1 MSGPN
6 QLSFLP
12 DDYLDRKARRRANV
26 LCALGAL
33 AVLGVAVMV
42 FWYTEKLSAA
52 VEKRFTEVD
61 KQYGDAAARIEK
73 VNQMRSQQQ
82 QVVRRAELAASL
94 VEKIPRSN
102 VLAEFTNSLP
112 QGLSLLNI
120 TMESREKAGAP
131 VGAMTAFE
139 AKRAALEGRTASVP
153 VTAKV
158 YDVFLKIEGVAATD
172 MQVAQFITKLNRSAL
187 FKDVNLVVSEEF
199 KQQVLSNNGQRQDG
213 DVMRKFQIEMMLNPN
228 AEVMNPVNPNTRTA
242 AVEVG
247 DGKAAPKGARTGA
260 TAGTDAREIGT
271 K

>member
-33 AVLGVAVMV
+33 AVLGVAVTV

-52 VEKRFTEVD
+52 VEKRFAEVD

-94 VEKIPRSN
+94 VEKVPRSN

-112 QGLSLLNI
+112 QGLSLLNV
-120 TMESREKAGAP
+120 TMESREKAGGA
-131 VGAMTAFE
+131 VAAMTAFE
-139 AKRAALEGRTASVP
+139 AKRAALEGRSMSAP
-153 VTAKV
+153 VSAKV
-158 YDVFLKIEGVAATD
+158 YDVFLKLEGVASTD
-172 MQVAQFITKLNRSAL
+172 VQVAQFITKLNRSTL
-187 FKDVNLVVSEEF
+187 FKDVNLVVSEEY
-199 KQQVLSNNGQRQDG
+199 KAQPQASSSSRPQDAEI
-213 DVMRKFQIEMMLNPN
+213 MRKFQIEMMLNPN

-247 DGKAAPKGARTGA
+247 DGKGGAKTA
-260 TAGTDAREIGT
+260 TAGTDTKEIGT

>member
-26 LCALGAL
+26 LCALGAI
-33 AVLGVAVMV
+33 AVLSVAVSV

-52 VEKRFTEVD
+52 VEKRFAEVD

-73 VNQMRSQQQ
+73 VNQMRNQQQ

-94 VEKIPRSN
+94 VEKVPRSN

-120 TMESREKAGAP
+120 TMESREKAGAA
-131 VGAMTAFE
+131 VSAMTAFE
-139 AKRAALEGRTASVP
+139 AKRAALEGRSVSAP
-153 VTAKV
+153 ITAKV

-172 MQVAQFITKLNRSAL
+172 VQVAQFITRLNRSTL
-187 FKDVNLVVSEEF
+187 FKDVNLVVSEEY
-199 KQQVLSNNGQRQDG
+199 KAPTQSANGKPQDA
-213 DVMRKFQIEMMLNPN
+213 DVMRKFQIELMLNPN
-228 AEVMNPVNPNTRTA
+228 AEVMSTPVNPNTRTA

-247 DGKAAPKGARTGA
+247 GGKGGARGA
-260 TAGTDAREIGT
+260 TAGADTKEIGS

>member
-33 AVLGVAVMV
+33 VVLGIAVTV
-42 FWYTEKLSAA
+42 FWYTEKMSAA
-52 VEKRFTEVD
+52 VEKRFAEVD

-120 TMESREKAGAP
+120 TMDSREKSGGA
-131 VGAMTAFE
+131 VSSMTAFE
-139 AKRAALEGRTASVP
+139 AKRAALEGRSVAP
-153 VTAKV
+153 VTAKQ

-172 MQVAQFITKLNRSAL
+172 VQVAQFITKLNRSAL
-187 FKDVNLVVSEEF
+187 FKDVNLVVSEEY
-199 KQQVLSNNGQRQDG
+199 KSQTQASSNQRPQDAEIL
-213 DVMRKFQIEMMLNPN
+213 RKFQIELMLNPN

-242 AVEVG
+242 AVETG
-247 DGKAAPKGARTGA
+247 DAKGGPKGATGGA
-260 TAGTDAREIGT
+260 TAGADAKEIGT

>member
-33 AVLGVAVMV
+33 VVLGVAVTV

-120 TMESREKAGAP
+120 TMESREKAGAS

-139 AKRAALEGRTASVP
+139 AKRAALEGRSVSAP

-172 MQVAQFITKLNRSAL
+172 VQVAQFISKLNRSPL

-199 KQQVLSNNGQRQDG
+199 KTQSAAAVASGQRPQDAEM
-213 DVMRKFQIEMMLNPN
+213 MRKFQIEMMLNPN

-247 DGKAAPKGARTGA
+247 DGKGGSNRA
-260 TAGTDAREIGT
+260 TAGADTKEIGS

>member
-33 AVLGVAVMV
+33 VVLGVAVTV

-52 VEKRFTEVD
+52 VEKKFAEVD

-73 VNQMRSQQQ
+73 VTQMRSQQQ
-82 QVVRRAELAASL
+82 QVVRRAELAAAL

-120 TMESREKAGAP
+120 TMDSREKSG
-131 VGAMTAFE
+131 GTTSSMTAFE
-139 AKRAALEGRTASVP
+139 AKRAALEGRSASAP

-158 YDVFLKIEGVAATD
+158 YDVFLKIEGIAATD
-172 MQVAQFITKLNRSAL
+172 VHVAQFITKLNRSNL
-187 FKDVNLVVSEEF
+187 FKEVNLVVSEEY
-199 KQQVLSNNGQRQDG
+199 KPQSSSSSSQNPQEAE
-213 DVMRKFQIEMMLNPN
+213 VMRKFQIEMMLNPN

-247 DGKAAPKGARTGA
+247 DGKGAAKGA
-260 TAGTDAREIGT
+260 TAGADAQDIGT

>member
-33 AVLGVAVMV
+33 AVLSVAVTV
-42 FWYTEKLSAA
+42 FWYTEKLSTA
-52 VEKRFTEVD
+52 VEKKFAEVD

-120 TMESREKAGAP
+120 TMDSREKAGGSVAS
-131 VGAMTAFE
+131 MTAFE
-139 AKRAALEGRTASVP
+139 AKRAALEGRTVAP
-153 VTAKV
+153 ATKV

-172 MQVAQFITKLNRSAL
+172 VQVAQFITKLNRSQL
-187 FKDVNLVVSEEF
+187 FKEVNLVVSEEY
-199 KQQVLSNNGQRQDG
+199 KQLTAATSGQRQQDAE
-213 DVMRKFQIEMMLNPN
+213 VLRKFQIEMMLNPN

-247 DGKAAPKGARTGA
+247 DGKGKAGAKSA
-260 TAGTDAREIGT
+260 TAGADAKEIG

>member
-26 LCALGAL
+26 LCALGAI
-33 AVLGVAVMV
+33 AVLSVAVSV

-52 VEKRFTEVD
+52 VEKRFAEVD

-94 VEKIPRSN
+94 VEKVPRSN

-112 QGLSLLNI
+112 QGLSLLTLN
-120 TMESREKAGAP
+120 MESREKVSAGP
-131 VGAMTAFE
+131 GPMTAFE
-139 AKRAALEGRTASVP
+139 AKRAALEGRGGAQAP

-158 YDVFLKIEGVAATD
+158 YDVSIRIEGVASTD
-172 MQVAQFITKLNRSAL
+172 VQVAQFIARLNRSPL

-199 KQQVLSNNGQRQDG
+199 KPGQNGYQNAADARNRGPDETL
-213 DVMRKFQIEMMLNPN
+213 RKFQIEMMLNPA

-242 AVEVG
+242 SVDLG
-247 DGKAAPKGARTGA
+247 DGTTGGGSAPANGSR
-260 TAGTDAREIGT
+260 
-271 K
+271 

>member
-26 LCALGAL
+26 LCALGAFL
-33 AVLGVAVMV
+33 VLSVAGTV
-42 FWYTEKLSAA
+42 FWYTEKLTAA
-52 VEKRFTEVD
+52 VEKRFAEVD
-61 KQYGDAAARIEK
+61 KQYGDAAKRIDK
-73 VNQMRSQQQ
+73 VNQMRQQQQ

-120 TMESREKAGAP
+120 AMESREKAGAP
-131 VGAMTAFE
+131 VAAMTAFE
-139 AKRAALEGRTASVP
+139 AKRAALEGRTAAMP

-158 YDVFLKIEGVAATD
+158 YDVFIKIEGVASTD
-172 MQVAQFITKLNRSAL
+172 VQVAQFISKLNRSAL
-187 FKDVNLVVSEEF
+187 FRDVNLVVSEEF
-199 KQQVLSNNGQRQDG
+199 KVNTQGPGQRTQDTE
-213 DVMRKFQIEMMLNPN
+213 VMRKFQIEMMLNPN
-228 AEVMNPVNPNTRTA
+228 AEVMNPVNPNNRTA
-242 AVEVG
+242 AVQMG
-247 DGKAAPKGARTGA
+247 DSKGKANPTGA
-260 TAGTDAREIGT
+260 TAGTDVKELG